1 MIALN
6 FSGMVSVNPNSIK
19 FLTLNLIRS
28 LRLVNF
34 LMRNGHPSSQSL
46 LLRRIITPS
55 SSNLGLL
62 IMFNPLLIVKFVI
75 RKNNDFYLCAHAGM
89 IGTTRPTHYHVLYDE
104 VGFSADELQELVHSL
119 SYVSFSLTVLMCAVA
134 PICYAHLAATQLG
147 QWMKFE
153 DTSET
158 SSSHG
163 GGGSNAGPAPVP
175 QLPRL
180 EEKVSSSMFF
190 C

>member
-1 MIALN
+1 M
-6 FSGMVSVNPNSIK
+6 
-19 FLTLNLIRS
+19 
-28 LRLVNF
+28 
-34 LMRNGHPSSQSL
+34 MRNGHPSSQSL

-62 IMFNPLLIVKFVI
+62 IMFNPGQLLIVKFVI

-119 SYVSFSLTVLMCAVA
+119 SYVYQKSTTAISVVA